1 MWILFVFLP
10 CILCVQITETTTIS
24 QRVNKLND
32 PQVIMMLQLGG
43 VRISDTLV
51 TIMGTAISTNVVL
64 SAFSDAELIEKI
76 NNSKKNCK

>member
-1 MWILFVFLP
+1 
-10 CILCVQITETTTIS
+10 
-24 QRVNKLND
+24 
-32 PQVIMMLQLGG
+32 MMLQLGG